1 MMNMTVREAA
11 FEAYL
16 EIMDD
21 KAYSNI
27 VIDEVIES
35 GELSDKDK
43 GLFTELVYGTVA
55 NRLTLEFYLQPF
67 YKTKVRQWNRHLLS
81 MAAYQIVFL
90 DRVPPYAVIN
100 ETVEIAKDNGG
111 PQAANVTN
119 AILRNFMREDLR
131 DLESIKDPVKR
142 LSVET
147 SIPSWI
153 IKHWKTHYK
162 MEGAAHIARS
172 LNSRPEMYI
181 RVNSSMTDPY
191 ALMNLL
197 KEEGHE
203 VKPADLHP
211 DALAVSTG
219 ASIMDT
225 DAYREGHFSVQDVSS
240 MFVNSALEPAE
251 DDVIL
256 DACSAPGG
264 KGLHALEKL
273 VTGHVDLS
281 DIYDHKIRTIKH
293 NAERLKLKNYDVFKA
308 DATSHDYARMYDRI
322 IVDAPCSGLG
332 VIKRKPEIRY
342 ERNSNDIDSLVE
354 LQLSIL
360 EHVKQFLKPGGI
372 LIYATC
378 TIHQMEN
385 ENVAYTFMKNND
397 NFKFDHF
404 HIPALDF
411 TGPYRQILPYEMN
424 TDGFFIARFKKDV

>member
-219 ASIMDT
+219 A
-225 DAYREGHFSVQDVSS
+225 VSYTH
-240 MFVNSALEPAE
+240 LTLPT
-251 DDVIL
+251 IL
-256 DACSAPGG
+256 
-264 KGLHALEKL
+264 L
-273 VTGHVDLS
+273 V
-281 DIYDHKIRTIKH
+281 
-293 NAERLKLKNYDVFKA
+293 
-308 DATSHDYARMYDRI
+308 
-322 IVDAPCSGLG
+322 
-332 VIKRKPEIRY
+332 
-342 ERNSNDIDSLVE
+342 
-354 LQLSIL
+354 
-360 EHVKQFLKPGGI
+360 
-372 LIYATC
+372 
-378 TIHQMEN
+378 
-385 ENVAYTFMKNND
+385 
-397 NFKFDHF
+397 
-404 HIPALDF
+404 
-411 TGPYRQILPYEMN
+411 
-424 TDGFFIARFKKDV
+424 